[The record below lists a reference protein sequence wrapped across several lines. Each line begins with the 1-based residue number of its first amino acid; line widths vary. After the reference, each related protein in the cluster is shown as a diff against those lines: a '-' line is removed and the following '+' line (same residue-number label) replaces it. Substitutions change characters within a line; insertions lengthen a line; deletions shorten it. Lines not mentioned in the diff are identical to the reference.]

1 MRFLCFL
8 LGSVL
13 LHAAFLALPL
23 STSTGDSGR
32 NGLEPLRVRLLDPG
46 IRRAEAANMKTPR
59 QPALQEHGPAG
70 GAARVE
76 RPQPTSTTDE
86 AASERIPLERP
97 QALAQDR
104 AKLAVRSPATRS
116 PVTPKALGESKTRG
130 KAVRTA
136 RKQARV
142 EPKPLTPKAPKTD
155 PLRARSGAPPAA
167 LAVPPAPVQAALRT
181 SIAAAP
187 APEAPNGPGQDRGA
201 TESVAGPPGEA
212 PGRERKSGASPGGE
226 TALARASDPE
236 RRRGPRASTGRG
248 AGAARTPV
256 RYARVVKPKY
266 PRKARTEGWEGT
278 TVLKVR
284 VDRGGRPG
292 LIAVDRTSGFDL
304 LDRAAMRAMRRW
316 EFHPAR
322 NGDRTVASWVKVPV
336 SFQLEEDPP

>member
-8 LGSVL
+8 LGSAL

-32 NGLEPLRVRLLDPG
+32 NVLEPLRVRLLDPG
-46 IRRAEAANMKTPR
+46 IRRAEAANMKTPG

-70 GAARVE
+70 GAARAE
-76 RPQPTSTTDE
+76 RPQPASTPGE
-86 AASERIPLERP
+86 AASGQVARERP
-97 QALAQDR
+97 QAPAQDR
-104 AKLAVRSPATRS
+104 ATLAVRSPAARS
-116 PVTPKALGESKTRG
+116 PAAPKALGESGARG
-130 KAVRTA
+130 KASRTA

-142 EPKPLTPKAPKTD
+142 APKPRTRKAPKTASVRTRSRA
-155 PLRARSGAPPAA
+155 PLAD
-167 LAVPPAPVQAALRT
+167 LAVPPAPVRAALRR

-187 APEAPNGPGQDRGA
+187 APEAPDGPGQDRGT
-201 TESVAGPPGEA
+201 TESLEGPPGET
-212 PGRERKSGASPGGE
+212 PGRERESGASPGGE
-226 TALARASDPE
+226 TALALASDPE
-236 RRRGPRASTGRG
+236 RRRGPRASTGRD

-284 VDRGGRPG
+284 VDRGGKPG
-292 LIAVDRTSGFDL
+292 LIAVDRTSGFEV

-322 NGDRTVASWVKVPV
+322 NGDRTVASWVEVPV
-336 SFQLEEDPP
+336 SFRLEEDPP